1 MKKIDVFKN
10 LALIGLG
17 FVPGGAA
24 SVEAIKAL
32 AHKDDDPTNDVEEIA
47 DHIADAVIA
56 AAASAEGLTGRDFLN
71 EPAVL
76 ALKANIASSIRLIPH
91 VLNHP
96 PAQPAA

>member
-17 FVPGGAA
+17 FVPNGDKAVA
-24 SVEAIKAL
+24 AIKAL
-32 AHKDDDPTNDVEEIA
+32 THKDDDPTNDVEEVA

-76 ALKANIASSIRLIPH
+76 ALKANISSSIRLIPH
-91 VLNHP
+91 VINR
-96 PAQPAA
+96 PAQPAS

>member
-1 MKKIDVFKN
+1 MTKIDVFKN

-32 AHKDDDPTNDVEEIA
+32 AHKDDDPTNDVEEVA

-56 AAASAEGLTGRDFLN
+56 AVASAEGLTGRDYVN

-76 ALKANIASSIRLIPH
+76 ALKANIVSSIRLIPH
-91 VLNHP
+91 VITRA
-96 PAQPAA
+96 PAQAA

>member
-17 FVPGGAA
+17 FVPGGSNA
-24 SVEAIKAL
+24 VEAIKAL
-32 AHKDDDPTNDVEEIA
+32 AHKDDDPTNDVEEVA

-56 AAASAEGLTGRDFLN
+56 AVASAEGLTGNDYVN

-76 ALKANIASSIRLIPH
+76 ALKANIVSSIRLIPH
-91 VLNHP
+91 IVNRA
-96 PAQPAA
+96 PAQAA

>member
-17 FVPGGAA
+17 FVPNGDKAVA
-24 SVEAIKAL
+24 AIKAL
-32 AHKDDDPTNDVEEIA
+32 AHKDDDPTNDVEEVA
-47 DHIADAVIA
+47 DNIADAVIA

-91 VLNHP
+91 VINRA
-96 PAQPAA
+96 PAQAA